1 MLNLVIFGPPGAGKG
16 TQAKYLA
23 ETFNLSHLSTGD
35 LLREQIAA
43 GTALGLAAQE
53 LISKG
58 NLVSDSIVID
68 MIESKLK
75 GRRSTIGFI
84 FDGFP
89 RTVNQAMALDKLLSK
104 HRSNVS
110 VMLCLEVEKEELI
123 KRILNRGN
131 TSQRADDMD
140 IATIEN
146 RINVYNEK
154 TRPIINYYAGQG
166 KYHAVKGI
174 GTIEEIAG
182 DLRRTVEEI
191 YVKQPSK

>member
-1 MLNLVIFGPPGAGKG
+1 MLNLVLFGPPGAGKG

-23 ETFNLSHLSTGD
+23 ETFNLTHLSTGD

-43 GTALGLAAQE
+43 GTELGMAAQE

-75 GRRSTIGFI
+75 HRKSTIGFI

-89 RTVNQAMALDKLLSK
+89 RTVPQAKALDKLLSK

-110 VMLCLEVEKEELI
+110 IMLCLDVDKDELV
-123 KRILNRGN
+123 KRILNRGL

-140 IATIEN
+140 VTTIEN
-146 RINVYNEK
+146 RISVYNEK
-154 TRPIINYYAGQG
+154 TAPIINYYAEQG
-166 KYHAVKGI
+166 KYHAVQGI

-182 DLRRTVEEI
+182 NLRKTVESI
-191 YVKQPSK
+191 YDKQPSR